1 MSAQEALTVSQLN
14 AYIKSLVDRDDF
26 LGSVAVRGELSN
38 YKIYPSGHH
47 YFTLKDAES
56 SLKCVM
62 FRSAAGKLRFRPES
76 GMGVTAWGRISVYP
90 RDGAYQLYCEA
101 LMPEGFGDLQM
112 AYEQLKAKLEKE
124 GLFDRSHKKPIPRY
138 PERIAVIT
146 SSAGAAVHD
155 IIRVLRRRWP
165 MGKIMLLPVRV
176 QGVEA
181 PGEIAAAL
189 RYASEHK
196 VADVVITGRGGGSI
210 EDLWAFNDER
220 VARAIYDCAIPVI
233 SAVGHEPDVTIADF
247 VADLRAAT
255 PSNAA
260 ELAAPDVTELM
271 QAIDSAMRRL
281 ENSMAKRISGSREAL
296 EALSSRRV
304 LQSATGFI
312 EQRRSQVETLR
323 VRLEA
328 ASGFASKSRSQLDN
342 LASRLDSALDAA
354 MTRKKN
360 EYLRAAAKLDALSPL
375 KVLSRGYAIAMDEDG
390 RAVKDSSGVR
400 AGDKLTVRLASGALG
415 CRVEDVY
422 GKQD

>member
-220 VARAIYDCAIPVI
+220 VARAIYDCEIPVI

-328 ASGFASKSRSQLDN
+328 ASVFASKSRSQMDN

>member
-220 VARAIYDCAIPVI
+220 IARAIYDCEIPVI